1 MCFRYAA
8 IYANIKT
15 IKNCKKT
22 KDFNQMLSSFEDLQ
36 KNFEKAKPVI
46 AKEKNGITPR

>member
-1 MCFRYAA
+1 
-8 IYANIKT
+8 
-15 IKNCKKT
+15 
-22 KDFNQMLSSFEDLQ
+22 MLSSFEDLQ